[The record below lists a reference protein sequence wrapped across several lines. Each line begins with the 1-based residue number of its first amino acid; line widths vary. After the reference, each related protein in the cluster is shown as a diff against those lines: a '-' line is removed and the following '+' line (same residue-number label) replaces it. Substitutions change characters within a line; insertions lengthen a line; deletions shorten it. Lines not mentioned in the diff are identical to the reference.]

1 LYIFKPKF
9 HRIKYMNCVCG
20 APFYYSF
27 YPVSLTWAE
36 LVYLT
41 SSELSVVFDSRLR
54 VPISYATLPFL
65 TMGQIAEESRITV
78 FRRTH
83 FCYWR
88 VPSTRSEPWI
98 QSLLVSFEGLGL
110 REILNWTEHS
120 RLLILRH
127 PYLLLDSQVHA
138 NLKRKQ
144 GKEGK

>member
-1 LYIFKPKF
+1 
-9 HRIKYMNCVCG
+9 M
-20 APFYYSF
+20 
-27 YPVSLTWAE
+27 
-36 LVYLT
+36 YLT

-110 REILNWTEHS
+110 REILNRTPHS
-120 RLLILRH
+120 LLSTYSDFLI
-127 PYLLLDSQVHA
+127 YFYFVFVDIGFGGFSQGSSEVTSTYY
-138 NLKRKQ
+138 RKLVIPPGQ
-144 GKEGK
+144 LSML

>member
-1 LYIFKPKF
+1 
-9 HRIKYMNCVCG
+9 
-20 APFYYSF
+20 
-27 YPVSLTWAE
+27 
-36 LVYLT
+36 VYLN

-98 QSLLVSFEGLGL
+98 QSLLDRRKAESLFAGMDWIAKLFGKGAAAAMRCEREEGAFSAKL
-110 REILNWTEHS
+110 
-120 RLLILRH
+120 
-127 PYLLLDSQVHA
+127 
-138 NLKRKQ
+138 
-144 GKEGK
+144 